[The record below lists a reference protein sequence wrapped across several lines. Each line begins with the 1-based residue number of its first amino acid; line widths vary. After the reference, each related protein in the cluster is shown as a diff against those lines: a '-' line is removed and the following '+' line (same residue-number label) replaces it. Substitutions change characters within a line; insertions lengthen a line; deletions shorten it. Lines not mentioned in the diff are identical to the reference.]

1 MEVIELETEIVDVIE
16 RTHDVKSIRLK
27 VDHKKRFKPGQWFF
41 ITLDKDRE
49 IQRHLTISNSPTEI
63 GYLEF
68 TKKLTNSDFSKI
80 LETIKPEDWIK
91 IKYPYG
97 KFTFEGEY
105 KKITFLS
112 GGIGITP
119 ARSISKYI
127 IDKKINTDMILI
139 YGNRTEK
146 DIAFKEDFDEMQQQY
161 AKLKV
166 VHILS
171 EQKENWDGRKGFIN
185 SQVIKEE
192 IPDYN
197 ERKFYI
203 SGPPAMVEA
212 MKKILT
218 DDLNLSNEDIF
229 TESFTGY

>member
-1 MEVIELETEIVDVIE
+1 MQVTEIETKVLDVIL
-16 RTHDVKSIRLK
+16 RTRNVKSVRIK
-27 VDHKKRFKPGQWFF
+27 VNHKEAYKPGQWFF
-41 ITLDKDRE
+41 ITLDKDRK
-49 IQRHLTISNSPTEI
+49 IQRHLTISNSPTEV

-80 LETIKPEDWIK
+80 LETIKPGDWIK

-105 KKITFLS
+105 KKIAFLS

-119 ARSISKYI
+119 VRSITKYI
-127 IDKKINTDMILI
+127 IDKKIDTDMILI

-146 DIAFKEDFDEMQQQY
+146 DIAFKEDFDKMQQQY

-166 VHILS
+166 VHIFS
-171 EQKENWDGRKGFIN
+171 EQKENWDGRRGFIN
-185 SQVIKEE
+185 SQIVKEK
-192 IPDYN
+192 IPDYR

-212 MKKILT
+212 MKKTLI

-229 TESFTGY
+229 TENFTGY